1 MERLMNDEI
10 IMFKRRQRYML
21 LIKNGK
27 VITMSGKTYDNGS
40 VLIKDKKWKLFEVK
54 FVNSN

>member
-1 MERLMNDEI
+1 
-10 IMFKRRQRYML
+10 ML

-40 VLIKDKKWKLFEVK
+40 VLIKDKNV
-54 FVNSN
+54 

>member
-1 MERLMNDEI
+1 
-10 IMFKRRQRYML
+10 ML

-40 VLIKDKKWKLFEVK
+40 VLIKDQKL
-54 FVNSN
+54 

>member
-10 IMFKRRQRYML
+10 IMFKRRQRYIL

-27 VITMSGKTYDNGS
+27 VMTMSGKTYDNGS
-40 VLIKDKKWKLFEVK
+40 VLIKDKKL
-54 FVNSN
+54 